1 MTYHKSIIFHNLC
14 HGPGS
19 VTRGSCVTFEFN
31 EYYEFYLS
39 FLIIYGC
46 GVICSWFLV
55 SPVCVVVSV
64 LLPHQA
70 WRVPALEPATPAII
84 THLLPICLIKEP
96 YLREQWSSSL
106 CGIVELEIQLVLSS
120 YSRIFDYVLVGMVNV
135 FSWPVDGTVL
145 ILASLVSRVITE
157 TCEGSSPL
165 LNTVTE
171 GDKTLPRIMDR
182 NHGMGNWE
190 STHCGLLALFS
201 V

>member
-106 CGIVELEIQLVLSS
+106 CGIVELEIQ
-120 YSRIFDYVLVGMVNV
+120 
-135 FSWPVDGTVL
+135 
-145 ILASLVSRVITE
+145 VITE

-171 GDKTLPRIMDR
+171 GDKTLPRITDR